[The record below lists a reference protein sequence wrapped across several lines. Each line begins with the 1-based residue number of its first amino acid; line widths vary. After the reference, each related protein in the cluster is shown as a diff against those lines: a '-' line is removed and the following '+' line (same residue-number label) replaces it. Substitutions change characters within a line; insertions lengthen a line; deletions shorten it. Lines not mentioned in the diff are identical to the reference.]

1 MTHSWHAALGGPSS
15 QALGIV
21 WIGRKGMY
29 GLKEHGYSRPDKD
42 IFESVAEI
50 VERLY
55 FKTRLPVQEGIVMAE
70 LSRQRREVQPNS
82 VKMALSFNDRLEL
95 VGTGRYVS
103 KNSGFSEPGSTPTPQ
118 NYDISAAV
126 EAFSTDDDAN

>member
-1 MTHSWHAALGGPSS
+1 
-15 QALGIV
+15 
-21 WIGRKGMY
+21 
-29 GLKEHGYSRPDKD
+29 
-42 IFESVAEI
+42 
-50 VERLY
+50 
-55 FKTRLPVQEGIVMAE
+55 MAE

-95 VGTGRYVS
+95 VGTGRYVP

-118 NYDISAAV
+118 NYDISAAF